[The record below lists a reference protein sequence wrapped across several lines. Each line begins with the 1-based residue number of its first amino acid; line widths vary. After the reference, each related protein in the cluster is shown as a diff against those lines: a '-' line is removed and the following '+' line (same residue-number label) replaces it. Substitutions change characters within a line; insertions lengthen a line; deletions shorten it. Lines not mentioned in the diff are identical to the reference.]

1 MQMLTLAAVADR
13 MGTDVAGVHNLI
25 ASGDLLAVMRDGH
38 RVVPARF
45 LDGSRPVKH
54 GSAVLRLLL
63 DGGYSPEEA
72 LTWMSTEDPSLPGSA
87 FDALHEDRATEVKRR
102 AQSAAF

>member
-1 MQMLTLAAVADR
+1 MQMLSLDAVADQ
-13 MGTDVAGVHNLI
+13 MGTDVAGVRELI
-25 ASGDLLAVMRDGH
+25 TSGDLLAVIRDGH
-38 RVVPARF
+38 TVVPARF
-45 LDGSRPVKH
+45 LDGDRPVKH

-72 LTWMSTEDPSLPGSA
+72 LTWMTAEDPSLPGSA
-87 FDALHEDRATEVKRR
+87 FDALHENRATEVKRR